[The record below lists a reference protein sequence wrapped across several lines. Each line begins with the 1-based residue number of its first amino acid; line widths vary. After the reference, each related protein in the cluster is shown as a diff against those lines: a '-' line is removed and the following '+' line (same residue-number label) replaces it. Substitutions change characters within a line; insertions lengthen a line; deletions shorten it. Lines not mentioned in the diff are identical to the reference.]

1 MSVRTVTPSGWRS
14 GKTPCP
20 VYYTLLVSG
29 HMAPN
34 QPRTP
39 ARVIRVPDEVWRA
52 IRELADRENTSPS
65 DIVRRALTAY
75 IQEQQR

>member
-1 MSVRTVTPSGWRS
+1 MGGDPVD
-14 GKTPCP
+14 PCP

-39 ARVIRVPDEVWRA
+39 ARVIRVPDEIWRA

-65 DIVRRALTAY
+65 EIVRRALTAY
-75 IQEQQR
+75 TGGTK